1 MRTIFGLP
9 AHPLF
14 VHAPIVLLPLL
25 AMVTVVAAVRPGV
38 ARRLGPWLPLAAAAV
53 FVSVLLA
60 VSSGQALDKALD
72 LGDAKHHAAL
82 ARTTRLLSFG
92 LVVATAALWWV
103 ARRRPA
109 APPTDDAS
117 TASSAGTA
125 SRRRPSAVLGVVA
138 AVAIVFASLSTVWV
152 VRTGH
157 EGARIHWSGVL
168 KKK

>member
-60 VSSGQALDKALD
+60 VSSGEALDRALD

-92 LVVATAALWWV
+92 LLVATAALWWV
-103 ARRRPA
+103 ARRHPA
-109 APPTDDAS
+109 RLPTDDAS
-117 TASSAGTA
+117 TAPTA
-125 SRRRPSAVLGVVA
+125 PRRRPSAVLGVVA
-138 AVAIVFASLSTVWV
+138 AVAIAFASLSTVWV

-157 EGARIHWSGVL
+157 EGARIHWSGIL